1 MILWKDS
8 LDFVVIVKEKKI
20 DRDEQSLE
28 DRVEE
33 ILREHPSA
41 QNHGFWTFKGFF
53 VFKMKQRK
61 QISLFRSLSSAP

>member
-41 QNHGFWTFKGFF
+41 QNYGF
-53 VFKMKQRK
+53 
-61 QISLFRSLSSAP
+61 